1 MGHQQNL
8 WTSTRRARVGI
19 SLKKNQKMA
28 LPRILGTVAV
38 VWAKMIG
45 RAVIDAY
52 SAAAQQSA
60 KNALQHNLQSKD
72 INTRLTGM
80 DFQEAL
86 KILNLENIKVEKLKI
101 DKQELIKLNEN
112 YEKLFTSNDPK
123 NGGSFYLQSKV
134 FRAKERIDLELEE
147 KKPNVE

>member
-1 MGHQQNL
+1 
-8 WTSTRRARVGI
+8 
-19 SLKKNQKMA
+19 
-28 LPRILGTVAV
+28 
-38 VWAKMIG
+38 MIG